1 MRGSRFLISVLAL
14 TTILALRF
22 PFIGYSQ
29 PHAQRLRAH
38 GQISFHVSPSGSDSN
53 NDCLTQET
61 PCQTIQYAVARLM
74 SDWDFAWQGDPL
86 IRLGPGTYSEGVVLT
101 GQPVGA
107 HSINIVGQQDVNSN
121 QSCSLAQAEQ
131 VIIRGAPGRP
141 VFLIQDLAIGVV
153 RCLTIEG
160 ADAVAFFC
168 RQTPA
173 SDIAFVKLGNS
184 QSLAAGIQA
193 NENCGVNLAGAIWLG
208 ANIDNFLSAD
218 LISRVTVGGGT
229 SITALGNIQMT
240 HFALSYQQS
249 LLEFR
254 SGVSVVGPISTKYGS
269 LVWRGG
275 AIITNGLKL
284 PGGIA
289 QAKPNAPGF
298 ID

>member
-1 MRGSRFLISVLAL
+1 
-14 TTILALRF
+14 
-22 PFIGYSQ
+22 
-29 PHAQRLRAH
+29 
-38 GQISFHVSPSGSDSN
+38 
-53 NDCLTQET
+53 
-61 PCQTIQYAVARLM
+61 M
-74 SDWDFAWQGDPL
+74 SDRDFAWQGDPL

-107 HSINIVGQQDVNSN
+107 HSVNIVGQQDVNSN